1 MKRVWIGLVVL
12 VLLALAG
19 FWLTIDQIASAAIE
33 RNASRAL
40 GVDTQVGVVTL
51 SPFDGELEV
60 SSLTIDNPPGFAGDH
75 FLAFDSFELKT
86 DIGTLRSDV
95 VHVPLFR
102 LEGVDVSL
110 ERQAEQS
117 NTDVILA
124 NLKRFEKSGHA
135 EGEPPPPKGPER
147 RFVVSMLAIRD
158 VTAHVEWNT
167 LVVGESA
174 LDVHIEGVEL
184 RNPGGERGLTL
195 AELSNVVVKA
205 VLESVYDSGQLP
217 LAVASDLAGGM
228 VGLAKLPVNL
238 TGGVLEQVGEVLP
251 GPAGEAV
258 GAVGGAV
265 KGVGDAVEKGIGGL
279 FGGKEEKER

>member
-19 FWLTIDQIASAAIE
+19 FWLAIDQIASAAIE

-51 SPFDGELEV
+51 SPFDGELSV
-60 SSLTIDNPPGFAGDH
+60 SSLTIDNPPGFESRY
-75 FLAFDSFELKT
+75 FLSFDSFELKT
-86 DIGTLRSDV
+86 DVGTLRSDV

-110 ERQAEQS
+110 ERQGKQS

-147 RFVVSMLAIRD
+147 RFVVSKLAIRD

-167 LVVGESA
+167 LIAKESA

-184 RNPGGERGLTL
+184 VDPGGSRGLTL

-205 VLESVYDSGQLP
+205 VLESVRNSGQLP
-217 LAVASDLAGGM
+217 LAVASDLAGGLT
-228 VGLAKLPVNL
+228 GLAKLPVSI
-238 TGGVLEQVGEVLP
+238 TGGTLEKVGEVLP

-265 KGVGDAVEKGIGGL
+265 KDVGDAVEKGIGGL
-279 FGGKEEKER
+279 FGGKEEEER